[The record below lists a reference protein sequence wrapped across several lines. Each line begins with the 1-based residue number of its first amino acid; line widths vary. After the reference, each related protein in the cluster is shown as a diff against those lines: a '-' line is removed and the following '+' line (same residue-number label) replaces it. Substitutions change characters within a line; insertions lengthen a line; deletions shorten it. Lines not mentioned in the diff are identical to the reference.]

1 MVPSIAPE
9 AVHSVPTAPATAPTK
24 AMFAFRAD
32 TVPFVPADMKIAQT
46 TEGTLAP
53 PASQP
58 STRPARIPPKKIS
71 FTYENQVKH
80 MHLPVSTSFD
90 GAFVKEVLDLFAVNV
105 DELDKNDEVY
115 LQHNEEPIE
124 SSDTVRTLHLESGA
138 NIEVLICSS
147 SVT

>member
-1 MVPSIAPE
+1 
-9 AVHSVPTAPATAPTK
+9 
-24 AMFAFRAD
+24 
-32 TVPFVPADMKIAQT
+32 
-46 TEGTLAP
+46 
-53 PASQP
+53 
-58 STRPARIPPKKIS
+58 
-71 FTYENQVKH
+71 